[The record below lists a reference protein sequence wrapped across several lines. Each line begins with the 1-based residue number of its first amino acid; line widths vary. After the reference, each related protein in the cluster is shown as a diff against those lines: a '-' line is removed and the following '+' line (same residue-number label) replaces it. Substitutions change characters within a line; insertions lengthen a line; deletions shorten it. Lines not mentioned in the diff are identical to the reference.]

1 MQGFQGLNRE
11 QWALIKPLFPKPPS
25 DKFGRKD
32 LSPKKVMNTILWVL
46 ITGARW
52 IDVPVGSR
60 WAARSTAHE
69 WLGHWQRTGLLEK
82 VLNLL
87 LEKADTMKL
96 TGFDRL
102 KVDGFFFSGTRGR
115 RRSGIRL
122 QAKGSHKSPT
132 CRHISE
138 SDSDKN
144 NSSKHLR
151 KRSGSFSS
159 TKNRQVYKTSNL
171 ERNSPDFGS

>member
-1 MQGFQGLNRE
+1 MPGFQGLSRE
-11 QWALIKPLFPKPPS
+11 QWTLIKPLFPKPPS
-25 DKFGRKD
+25 SKFGRKD

-52 IDVPVGSR
+52 IDIPVGPR

-69 WLGHWQRTGLLEK
+69 WLGHWQRSGLLEK

-87 LEKADTMKL
+87 LEKADSLKL

-102 KVDGFFFSGTRGR
+102 KVDGFFFSGKRWRG
-115 RRSGIRL
+115 RSGIRL
-122 QAKGSHKSPT
+122 QGKRSHKPLA
-132 CRHISE
+132 CRHIRE

-144 NSSKHLR
+144 DSSKHLR
-151 KRSGSFSS
+151 TRPGYFSS
-159 TKNRQVYKTSNL
+159 AKSQ
-171 ERNSPDFGS
+171 

>member
-1 MQGFQGLNRE
+1 MQRFQGLNRE

-25 DKFGRKD
+25 NKFGRKD
-32 LSPKKVMNTILWVL
+32 LSPKKVINTILWVL

-52 IDVPVGSR
+52 IDVPVGPR

-87 LEKADTMKL
+87 LEKADTMKM

-102 KVDGFFFSGTRGR
+102 KVDGFFFAGARRR

-122 QAKGSHKSPT
+122 QGKGSHKSLT
-132 CRHISE
+132 CRYIRE
-138 SDSDKN
+138 SDRDKI

-151 KRSGSFSS
+151 TRSGGFPSEQ
-159 TKNRQVYKTSNL
+159 N
-171 ERNSPDFGS
+171 